1 MKTNL
6 TMRFNIML
14 FNEHKMHKTWISEF
28 KMRNRECSETSN
40 TLQYV
45 TFCKHCHMTQFF
57 KGNISVTTK
66 SNTSDTERHID
77 SLKYTKTNLLLF
89 LGFVPKFL

>member
-1 MKTNL
+1 MKKNL

-45 TFCKHCHMTQFF
+45 TFCKHCHMTQLY
-57 KGNISVTTK
+57 
-66 SNTSDTERHID
+66 DTI
-77 SLKYTKTNLLLF
+77 F
-89 LGFVPKFL
+89 